1 MVLDHY
7 RDTHCMVG
15 KVGKRAGMVKNEF
28 KVVWD
33 GPEVTS
39 PRLSGVQAPVH
50 LSRSPGM
57 KSSGQYCVAEVDA
70 NNALEIL
77 L

>member
-1 MVLDHY
+1 MIIGRHTELKLVV
-7 RDTHCMVG
+7 RKAV
-15 KVGKRAGMVKNEF
+15 KVKNEF
-28 KVVWD
+28 KVVVWE

-57 KSSGQYCVAEVDA
+57 KSGGQQYCVEEVWTQ
-70 NNALEIL
+70 ALL
-77 L
+77 WRS